1 MTRYGMALDLK
12 RCVGCGACVVAC
24 QLENNQ
30 KEGVAWVQLDTVE
43 WGEDIGESGRAY
55 VPHACMHCPDAPCAE
70 VCPTGASVVMDDGV
84 VVMDYD
90 ACINCGS
97 CVQACPYGA
106 RVVNKTRTNYFKT
119 DTQAPYEAYGEQRV
133 NVVEK
138 CDFCYDRTQQGL
150 PTACVWNCPGK
161 ARFFGDL
168 EDPESEGSQRIAQGD
183 MVQIDETSFWFA
195 PVSGMPDTG
204 LPTAANL
211 AQGESVAQNDPD
223 DGVNPVAATVGV
235 AAVAA
240 VAAGIGV
247 GVKKA
252 KKEAVEVDDDE

>member
-1 MTRYGMALDLK
+1 M
-12 RCVGCGACVVAC
+12 
-24 QLENNQ
+24 
-30 KEGVAWVQLDTVE
+30 
-43 WGEDIGESGRAY
+43 
-55 VPHACMHCPDAPCAE
+55 
-70 VCPTGASVVMDDGV
+70 
-84 VVMDYD
+84 
-90 ACINCGS
+90 
-97 CVQACPYGA
+97 
-106 RVVNKTRTNYFKT
+106 
-119 DTQAPYEAYGEQRV
+119 
-133 NVVEK
+133 EK

-168 EDPESEGSQRIAQGD
+168 EDPESEVSQRIAQGD